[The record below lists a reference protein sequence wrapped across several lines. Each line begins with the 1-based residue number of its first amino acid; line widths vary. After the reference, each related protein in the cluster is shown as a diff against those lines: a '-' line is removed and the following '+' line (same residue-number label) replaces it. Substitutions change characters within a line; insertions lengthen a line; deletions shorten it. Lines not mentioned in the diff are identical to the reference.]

1 MALYLRQLT
10 AGAVEAGGI
19 TDIYAAAGVERPDLS
34 HLDQAFIERLQ
45 QAKNPQLTIEALRR
59 LVEQEMR
66 RVTRHNLLRQRSFS
80 DRLLELMRKYTNQ
93 QLTAAEII
101 AELVAM
107 AKEVSA
113 DASRGSTF
121 APSLS
126 SDELAFY
133 NAVAQNESAVVEMGT
148 GVLADIARNLVKA
161 LRRDV
166 TTDWVSRERR
176 QGQAPLDDQA
186 AAREVRLSARRPADC
201 HRPGN
206 PPDGDLRRR
215 VVAFVSLRLG
225 PRRPEWHTSLR
236 SGLRSAGQPTPQR
249 PVDAQ
254 PWQPGSGF
262 TMSASGIRQATRV
275 GRPR

>member
-166 TTDWVSRERR
+166 TTDWVSRTTS
-176 QGQAPLDDQA
+176 GPS
-186 AAREVRLSARRPADC
+186 SARR
-201 HRPGN
+201 
-206 PPDGDLRRR
+206 
-215 VVAFVSLRLG
+215 S
-225 PRRPEWHTSLR
+225 
-236 SGLRSAGQPTPQR
+236 SGCSRGTAIRPTPSR
-249 PVDAQ
+249 LPST
-254 PWQPGSGF
+254 W
-262 TMSASGIRQATRV
+262 
-275 GRPR
+275 